1 MVRVAWKELK
11 GNDFGSTARHYRS
24 DLKIP
29 SDHKTVRISNLPG
42 QISESKTLAITALAA
57 KMRAEGREIISLSA
71 GEPDFETPEVIRQA
85 GIQAIEQGW
94 TRYTPAAGKPEV
106 RKVAAESLQRD
117 FGLNYS
123 SDEIC
128 ITAGTKPAIYESLL
142 VLLNPGDKALIFAPY
157 WVSYPDL
164 VRMAAGEP
172 VILASQEETAFLPT
186 KADLEQAFAE
196 HDLRCVIL
204 NSPCNPTG
212 SIWPPELIE
221 SLVELCAA
229 HETWILSDEI
239 YGQILYGDSLHVSP
253 AEIRGG
259 RKLTVVLN
267 GLSKAYSM
275 TGWRLGYLAAPKE
288 VTKAVAKIQ
297 SQMLGN
303 PCTISQGAALE
314 ALGEDH
320 SKERGEMLQAFK
332 DRRSFLLERLPS
344 LWGFSLRAPG
354 GAFYMFPG
362 VKPLLKQTGWDDER
376 LCMEAL
382 QEIGVAMVPGSAFGS
397 PGHIRLSFAASMEDL
412 KQAVSRLDTWTQALG
427 GGSAPAS

>member
-1 MVRVAWKELK
+1 MDRVERQRFRL
-11 GNDFGSTARHYRS
+11 DRFFTRIST
-24 DLKIP
+24 P
-29 SDHKTVRISNLPG
+29 DHKTVRISNLPG

-57 KMRAEGREIISLSA
+57 QMRAEGREIISLSA
-71 GEPDFETPEVIRQA
+71 GEPDFATPKAIRQA
-85 GIQAIEQGW
+85 GIQAIENGW

-106 RKVAAESLQRD
+106 RQVAAESLQRD

-123 SDEIC
+123 PDEIC
-128 ITAGTKPAIYESLL
+128 ITAGAKPPIYESLL
-142 VLLNPGDKALIFAPY
+142 VLLNRGEKALIFAPY

-164 VRMAAGEP
+164 VRMASGEP
-172 VILASQEETAFLPT
+172 VILATQEETAFLPT
-186 KADLEQAFAE
+186 KADLEQVFAE
-196 HDLRCVIL
+196 HDFGCVIL

-212 SIWPPELIE
+212 SIWPPELLE
-221 SLVELCAA
+221 TLVELCVA

-288 VTKAVAKIQ
+288 VTKAVAKLQ
-297 SQMLGN
+297 SQMIGN

-314 ALGEDH
+314 ALGKDH

-332 DRRSFLLERLPS
+332 ERRNFLLERLPN
-344 LWGFSLRAPG
+344 LEGFSLRAPR

-362 VKPLLKQTGWDDER
+362 VVPLLERMGWDDER

-397 PGHIRLSFAASMEDL
+397 PGHLRLSFAASMQDL
-412 KQAVSRLDTWTQALG
+412 KEAVSKLDTWTKTLG
-427 GGSAPAS
+427 GGNAPAS